1 MSTSPNNNFPIKRK
15 NIISMA
21 INTSKICYNV
31 FCKFRFKKE
40 LEFMKNIIKT
50 KKDSK
55 EVATLISNTM
65 ERDLSKIQEVLDF
78 DLDELIQIIG
88 RLDKKQQDE
97 VYSIMINNELE
108 KLKSITIEQFNSV
121 KRDVDEITDYYSSK
135 KKEFDVVIEEGD
147 TVANDILFK
156 VIGIN
161 NRKISLP
168 IDISNIKNYCFSTE
182 LKEEQFYDA
191 LMWIT
196 LRYIAISRCLL
207 WKKAEEEYEKNKEVN
222 ND

>member
-1 MSTSPNNNFPIKRK
+1 
-15 NIISMA
+15 
-21 INTSKICYNV
+21 
-31 FCKFRFKKE
+31 
-40 LEFMKNIIKT
+40 MKNIIKT

-88 RLDKKQQDE
+88 RLDEKQQDE

-121 KRDVDEITDYYSSK
+121 KRDIDEITDYYSSK
-135 KKEFDVVIEEGD
+135 KEEFDVVIEEGD

-196 LRYIAISRCLL
+196 LRYVAISRCLL
-207 WKKAEEEYEKNKEVN
+207 WKKSEEEYEKNKEVN

>member
-1 MSTSPNNNFPIKRK
+1 
-15 NIISMA
+15 
-21 INTSKICYNV
+21 
-31 FCKFRFKKE
+31 
-40 LEFMKNIIKT
+40 MKNIIKT

-65 ERDLSKIQEVLDF
+65 ERDLSKIQEILDF

-135 KKEFDVVIEEGD
+135 KEDFDVVIEEGD

-196 LRYIAISRCLL
+196 LRYVAISRCLL
-207 WKKAEEEYEKNKEVN
+207 WKKSEEEYEKNKEVN

>member
-1 MSTSPNNNFPIKRK
+1 
-15 NIISMA
+15 
-21 INTSKICYNV
+21 
-31 FCKFRFKKE
+31 
-40 LEFMKNIIKT
+40 MKNIIKT

-135 KKEFDVVIEEGD
+135 KEEFDVVIEEGD

-196 LRYIAISRCLL
+196 LRYVAISRCLL
-207 WKKAEEEYEKNKEVN
+207 WKKSEEEYEKNKETN
-222 ND
+222 HN